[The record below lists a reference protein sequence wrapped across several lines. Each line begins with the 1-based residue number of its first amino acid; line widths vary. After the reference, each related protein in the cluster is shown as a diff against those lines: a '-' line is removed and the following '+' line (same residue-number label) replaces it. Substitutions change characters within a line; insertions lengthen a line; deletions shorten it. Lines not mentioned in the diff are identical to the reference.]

1 MDAKAKR
8 AFKKGINQIFRKF
21 SVSFQYA
28 EPVQSTEDDEWG
40 DDSELTQP
48 DWQEVYEPLIAVGN
62 SAQSSIA
69 NQLVQLPGGQANT
82 YAYEWLSKLGLPTTT
97 AVKYHDQQL
106 EIVKV
111 GPYDEQVGCYI
122 YFLQGR
128 SDKRNV

>member
-28 EPVQSTEDDEWG
+28 EPTQSTEDDEWG
-40 DDSELTQP
+40 DDSKLTQP
-48 DWQEVYEPLIAVGN
+48 NWQNVYEPLIAVGN

-82 YAYEWLSKLGLPTTT
+82 YAYEWLSKLDLPTTT
-97 AVKYHDQQL
+97 AIKYHDQQL